1 MAEEID
7 DQSSSEASTG
17 KSRFVPILVVLA
29 LMVGE
34 GVGITILIKAIS
46 PAPVVADAAEADGEG
61 GDVTSDGSVEI
72 ELAECRP
79 SNRLSGKFV
88 TFHIRVSALVPEDQ
102 YDFIEDLVR
111 ARKAR
116 IEDGVNT
123 VIRSAE
129 PKQLSEPGLDTLK
142 RHLKKEF
149 DRILGDDQLI
159 QEVLVPQLLE
169 SR

>member
-7 DQSSSEASTG
+7 DLSSSKASTG
-17 KSRFVPILVVLA
+17 KSRMVPILVVLA

-34 GVGITILIKAIS
+34 GVGIAVLIKAIS
-46 PAPVVADAAEADGEG
+46 PTPAFADATETDGEDE
-61 GDVTSDGSVEI
+61 DVNRDGSVEI

-88 TFHIRVSALVPEDQ
+88 TFHIRVSALVPNDQ
-102 YDFIEDLVR
+102 FDYIEGLVR

-129 PKQLSEPGLDTLK
+129 PKQLSEPGLETLK
-142 RHLKKEF
+142 RHLKREF

-159 QEVLVPQLLE
+159 QEVLIPQLLE